1 MPSDLTNQWKEQ
13 GNNTIKKI
21 KINKKGNNENLLDS
35 LGVYSLSLTWGGLY
49 GGWDPP
55 LCESEG
61 VYSRNT
67 Q

>member
-1 MPSDLTNQWKEQ
+1 MPSDLSNQWREQ

-35 LGVYSLSLTWGGLY
+35 LGVYSLPLTWCGLY

-55 LCESEG
+55 LCESERI
-61 VYSRNT
+61 YS
-67 Q
+67 